1 MAVTDVVTIDNLS
14 AKLPQWRP
22 DAASHLYAIVDMG
35 SNGVRFSITSLA
47 PPLSRLLSP
56 LFSTRAGISLFD
68 ALTPSPDGG
77 GGGLVFP
84 EQIVADVAAAV
95 ASFHRVAA
103 AHGVPQSQVR
113 IFATEAMRRADN
125 AGDVLDAIRAATGGL
140 GVQVLAPEVETLCG
154 AVMGTRSSLVGVPG
168 GALFLDLGGGSV
180 QMTWVDTATPDY
192 MFRAATAGSSM
203 PYGAAKLIRILEQQS
218 VETQQSEIGTLQ
230 TGMKS
235 VYDNLCAQFPRLMA
249 IRDAHERG
257 EHATVDVYMCGGG
270 FRGYG
275 TMLMHDD
282 DIKPYPIPSISTY
295 TVDGAKFKETQRML
309 NINAEHTGKIYGLS
323 KRRRRQFPAIVHV
336 VEAFIAAVPNI
347 GRVTFSGGSN
357 RQGAL
362 QMVLPPEIRES
373 NPLEVLANIDP
384 VDRPIL
390 DAGLELLLSSLP
402 DPSIVSK
409 MPTILAPGLGY
420 LFIKELWTRA
430 GHEADTNASIALHTS
445 IIRDPGSPGLTHL
458 SRALLGIALATR
470 WGSFLS
476 PADAQL
482 EQGLIAI
489 IRRHGS
495 ETLFWNRY
503 LGAVAGAIAEILPFS
518 PASVDELKRAVEF
531 KAEIVQKEDC
541 RVVKLTIGIA
551 GDYARRLDE
560 EALIGNIKAA
570 TKNKEEGGPKKVIV
584 TILKRA

>member
-1 MAVTDVVTIDNLS
+1 MAVTDIVTIDNLS
-14 AKLPQWRP
+14 TKLPQWHP
-22 DAASHLYAIVDMG
+22 GTANHLYAIVDMG

-47 PPLSRLLSP
+47 PPFSRLLNP
-56 LFSTRAGISLFD
+56 LFSTRAAISLFD
-68 ALTPSPDGG
+68 ALTPSPDGS
-77 GGGLVFP
+77 GLIFP
-84 EQIVADVAAAV
+84 EQTIIDVAEAV
-95 ASFHRVAA
+95 ASFHHVAV
-103 AHGVPQSQVR
+103 AHGVPRAQMY

-125 AGDVLDAIRAATGGL
+125 AGDILEAIRAATGGL
-140 GVQVLAPEVETLCG
+140 GVQILAPEVETLCG

-180 QMTWVDTATPDY
+180 QMTWVDTSTPDY
-192 MFRAATAGSSM
+192 MIKAAIAGSSM
-203 PYGAAKLIRILEQQS
+203 PYGAAKLIRVLEQQS
-218 VETQQSEIGTLQ
+218 VQTQEAEIDTLR

-235 VYDNLCAQFPRLMA
+235 VYDGLCTQFPALKTIKEA
-249 IRDAHERG
+249 YERG
-257 EHATVDVYMCGGG
+257 EDANVDVYMCGGG

-282 DIKPYPIPSISTY
+282 AISPYPIPSISTY
-295 TVDGAKFKETQRML
+295 TVDGSKFKETHRML
-309 NINAEHTGKIYGLS
+309 SINTEYSGKIYGLS

-336 VEAFIAAVPNI
+336 VEAFISAVPNI

-362 QMVLPPEIRES
+362 QMMLPPEIRES

-384 VDRPIL
+384 ADRPL
-390 DAGLELLLSSLP
+390 LNAGLELLLSSLP
-402 DPSIVSK
+402 DPAIISR
-409 MPTILAPGLGY
+409 MPTIVAPGLGY

-445 IIRDPGSPGLTHL
+445 IIRDPGCPGLTHL

-482 EQGLIAI
+482 ERGLVAI
-489 IRRHGS
+489 INRYGS
-495 ETLFWNRY
+495 EALFWTRY

-518 PASVDELKRAVEF
+518 PASVEELKRVVEF
-531 KAEIVQKEDC
+531 SSEIVQKENS
-541 RVVKLTIGIA
+541 RVVKLSIGIA
-551 GDYARRLDE
+551 CDHARRLDE
-560 EALIGNIKAA
+560 SALIDNIKSA
-570 TKNKEEGGPKKVIV
+570 TKNKEEGCPKKVSV
-584 TILKRA
+584 TVYKRA

>member
-1 MAVTDVVTIDNLS
+1 MAVPDIVTIENLS
-14 AKLPQWRP
+14 TKLPQWRP
-22 DAASHLYAIVDMG
+22 DAANHLYAIVDMG

-47 PPLSRLLSP
+47 PPFSRLLNP
-56 LFSTRAGISLFD
+56 LFSTRAAISLFD
-68 ALTPSPDGG
+68 ALTPSASGDGS
-77 GGGLVFP
+77 LVFP
-84 EQIVADVAAAV
+84 AQTVTDVAEAV
-95 ASFHRVAA
+95 ASFHHVAV
-103 AHGVPQSQVR
+103 AHGVPQSQMY

-125 AGDVLDAIRAATGGL
+125 AGDMLAAIRAATGGL
-140 GVQVLAPEVETLCG
+140 GVQILAPAVETLCG

-180 QMTWVDTATPDY
+180 QMTWVDTAAPDY
-192 MFRAATAGSSM
+192 MIAAATAGASM
-203 PYGAAKLIRILEQQS
+203 PYGAAKLVRVLEQQS
-218 VETQQSEIGTLQ
+218 VETQTIEIDTLRA
-230 TGMKS
+230 GIKA
-235 VYDNLCAQFPRLMA
+235 VYDGLCVKFPALRA
-249 IRDAHERG
+249 IREAYERG
-257 EHATVDVYMCGGG
+257 EEATVDVYMCGGG

-275 TMLMHDD
+275 TMLMHDEA
-282 DIKPYPIPSISTY
+282 IKPYPIPSISTY
-295 TVDGAKFKETQRML
+295 TVDGTKFKETQRML
-309 NINAEHTGKIYGLS
+309 NINTEYAGKIYGLS

-336 VEAFIAAVPNI
+336 VEAFTSAVPNI

-362 QMVLPPEIRES
+362 QMMLPPEIRES

-384 VDRPIL
+384 IDKPIF

-402 DPSIVSK
+402 DTSIISK

-430 GHEADTNASIALHTS
+430 GHEADVNASISLHAS
-445 IIRDPGSPGLTHL
+445 VIRDPGCPGLTHL

-489 IRRHGS
+489 IKRYGS
-495 ETLFWNRY
+495 EALFWTRY

-518 PASVDELKRAVEF
+518 PASASELKRAVEF
-531 KAEIVQKEDC
+531 KSEIVQKENS
-541 RVVKLTIGIA
+541 RVVKLSIGIA
-551 GDYARRLDE
+551 RDYTRRLDE
-560 EALIGNIKAA
+560 EALVDNIKSA
-570 TKNKEEGGPKKVIV
+570 TKNKEEGNPKKVSV
-584 TILKRA
+584 TIYQRD